1 MGRPLPRTIF
11 TSYAVAW
18 LYLAGFIAAEVV
30 YAALSPHDQA
40 AVLGWAST
48 NVHNLRHHPAA
59 PWWPPRS
66 LPRPSHPG
74 PPLIALAMFGANRV
88 LGNWRTALVCAAG
101 QVTGT
106 LVSEAIVGYR
116 VSRGLLPAADDH
128 HRRRPLVRGRVRDRG
143 GPAVRLW
150 LARAAAALDLAL
162 LVVVGN
168 IFGGLSDLD
177 IVAVGHVT
185 AMPVAAVGGSLLLWQ
200 LRRRQRRPLRQ
211 DRAGAP
217 LASPQSRTKIR

>member
-1 MGRPLPRTIF
+1 M
-11 TSYAVAW
+11 SYAVAW
-18 LYLAGFIAAEVV
+18 LYLAGFVLAEVI

-40 AVLGWAST
+40 AVIGWAGT
-48 NVHNLRHHPAA
+48 NVVNLRHHAVGSLVDPAFVTQTFA
-59 PWWPPRS
+59 TAWPA
-66 LPRPSHPG
+66 
-74 PPLIALAMFGANRV
+74 LIALAMFGASRV

-106 LVSEAIVGYR
+106 LVSEAIAGYR
-116 VSRGLLPAADDH
+116 VSRGLLPAAGRYIIDVG
-128 HRRRPLVRGRVRDRG
+128 PSYLVVSAIVVALLYGS
-143 GPAVRLW
+143 W

-177 IVAVGHVT
+177 VAAVGHVT
-185 AMPVAAVGGSLLLWQ
+185 AMSVAAVGGSLLVWQ

-211 DRAGAP
+211 DRAGTPAG
-217 LASPQSRTKIR
+217 